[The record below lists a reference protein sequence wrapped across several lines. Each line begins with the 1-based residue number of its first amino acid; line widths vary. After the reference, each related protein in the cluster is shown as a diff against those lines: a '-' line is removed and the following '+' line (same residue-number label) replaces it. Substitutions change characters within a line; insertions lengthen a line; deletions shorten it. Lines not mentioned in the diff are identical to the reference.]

1 MKKGRRIKTLRQLQD
16 AALTRR
22 SVVCPWSPCWDKPR
36 PAAFVINLQ
45 GHVLVRMLER
55 GMYLY
60 VANDRTQG
68 SERSG
73 DTSQ

>member
-1 MKKGRRIKTLRQLQD
+1 MKKGKRITTLRQLQD

-22 SVVCPWSPCWDKPR
+22 SVICPWSPCWNKPR

-60 VANDRTQG
+60 AAKANKCL
-68 SERSG
+68 
-73 DTSQ
+73 